1 MTVMPPKM
9 WDSVEGGGYWT
20 KELPSLDLV
29 KQKNKLFARELAN
42 FDMPKVYRAV
52 NAMQSTAFKI
62 NKYIL
67 GVMAEAWD
75 RGLAIGGMP
84 PIRNLEVPKQAS

>member
-1 MTVMPPKM
+1 
-9 WDSVEGGGYWT
+9 
-20 KELPSLDLV
+20 
-29 KQKNKLFARELAN
+29 
-42 FDMPKVYRAV
+42 
-52 NAMQSTAFKI
+52 MQSTAFKI

-84 PIRNLEVPKQAS
+84 PIKNLVPIDLLTLKITKSQDVSGRRKQL

>member
-42 FDMPKVYRAV
+42 FDMPKVYKAV

-62 NKYIL
+62 NKYI
-67 GVMAEAWD
+67 
-75 RGLAIGGMP
+75 
-84 PIRNLEVPKQAS
+84 